1 MKKCIEIYR
10 RDSYI
15 VSLSNVIV
23 LALKGYNENIVLIGA
38 SVFITVVGFVL
49 LIAAD
54 NMQIRLTDKQIADA
68 ITSLEATVL
77 EIRWL
82 IGEMNS
88 MKKRLS
94 VYLEEGINQ
103 MVGDIPRPL
112 FINKLNQVMWRTES
126 KLLVAALIVLGGIYG
141 MSNKS
146 NNRKADAIAV
156 LMENGEVDSYNNVLF
171 YTAMMSRWIKEH

>member
-1 MKKCIEIYR
+1 
-10 RDSYI
+10 
-15 VSLSNVIV
+15 
-23 LALKGYNENIVLIGA
+23 
-38 SVFITVVGFVL
+38 
-49 LIAAD
+49 
-54 NMQIRLTDKQIADA
+54 
-68 ITSLEATVL
+68 
-77 EIRWL
+77 
-82 IGEMNS
+82 

-112 FINKLNQVMWRTES
+112 FINKLNQEVMENRIKIGIS
-126 KLLVAALIVLGGIYG
+126 CIALIVLGGIYG

-171 YTAMMSRWIKEH
+171 YTANDEQMDQRTLSALSYLSRGYDMVQVYNKMSDYNDKSYGLLISQVGIQYTKHLRRSISVCL

>member
-1 MKKCIEIYR
+1 
-10 RDSYI
+10 
-15 VSLSNVIV
+15 
-23 LALKGYNENIVLIGA
+23 LALKGYNEIVLIGA

-126 KLLVAALIVLGGIYG
+126 KL
-141 MSNKS
+141 
-146 NNRKADAIAV
+146 AV
-156 LMENGEVDSYNNVLF
+156 CNSTNCLRRHIWYVKQE
-171 YTAMMSRWIKEH
+171 